1 MVDFKFYLNRQGV
14 RGQRGEKGD
23 TGFSP
28 LITEKTN
35 TKEEYVLHI
44 QNETDDTSFDTPNL
58 KKGLVPEDMGGT
70 YVRLN
75 RETGNQYY
83 GDVDEATETTKGV
96 VKFEPD
102 ETVLTPTSET
112 SVITAKQ
119 VVQNYTKKTETQDL
133 QNIVTTNSGDIDK
146 LQDMEYVSSVGVHG
160 SDLTVQKSKNGV
172 VTTNAT
178 IPLPTGSGDVTA
190 AGNNK
195 FTGDNTFIGKV
206 NIAGGVLTV
215 DGVANL
221 NQTTA
226 QYLNAVSITST
237 GEVNAVSIKANGV
250 RSDDI
255 QTSENKKYL
264 TELDVDNQ
272 TIQVVNGKLHA
283 NLDELGNE
291 VNDLSGRVTANE
303 ADIATMK
310 TSISMKQTKLTA
322 GANITLTNLT
332 DGTVRIDSAGGGGTG
347 DVPIATTTTAG
358 KVKPDGTTITIT
370 DDGTISAVGGG
381 GSTPA
386 NMVTTDTEQEISGQK
401 TFTYLGS
408 SFDGH
413 IYPSLKINQL
423 TIGQTGA
430 ITPASAFQASDRLEF
445 YLTKSTKYLS
455 MTADDTSNKF
465 CLGTNANGLYLNS
478 DGKVILRAGTQGTL
492 TIDNGLKFK
501 DYYQK
506 EYDLLNATPAVIDGG
521 DSTTV

>member
-1 MVDFKFYLNRQGV
+1 MADFHYYLNRQGT

-44 QNETDDTSFDTPNL
+44 QNKTDDTSFDTPNL
-58 KKGLVPEDMGGT
+58 KEGLVPEDMGGT

-83 GDVDEATETTKGV
+83 GDIDEATETTKGV
-96 VKFEPD
+96 VKLEPD

-112 SVITAKQ
+112 SVITAEQ

-133 QNIVTTNSGDIDK
+133 QNIVTANSGDIDK

-160 SDLTVQKSKNGV
+160 LDLTVQKSKNGV

-190 AGNNK
+190 AGNNR

-206 NIAGGVLTV
+206 NIAGGTLTV
-215 DGVANL
+215 DGLATL
-221 NQTTA
+221 NQATA

-237 GEVNAVSIKANGV
+237 GEVNAVSIKATGL

-255 QTSENKKYL
+255 QTIENKKYL

-303 ADIATMK
+303 ADISTMK
-310 TSISMKQTKLTA
+310 TSLSMKQTKLTA
-322 GANITLTNLT
+322 GSNITLTDLT
-332 DGTVRIDSAGGGGTG
+332 DGTVRIDSTGGGGTG
-347 DVPIATTTTAG
+347 DIPIATTTTAG

-370 DDGTISAVGGG
+370 DDGTISAIGGG

-408 SFDGH
+408 SLDGQ

-423 TIGQTGA
+423 TIGQTSA
-430 ITPASAFQASDRLEF
+430 ITPASAFQSHYSLEF
-445 YLTKSTKYLS
+445 YPNNSTKLLNMS
-455 MTADDTSNKF
+455 ADETSNR
-465 CLGTNANGLYLNS
+465 CSLTTNANELNMNS
-478 DGKVILRAGTQGTL
+478 DGRVVLRAGTQGQL
-492 TIDNGLKFK
+492 IIDSGLKFK

-506 EYDLLNATPAVIDGG
+506 EYDLLNATPTVIDGG
-521 DSTTV
+521 DSTTA

>member
-28 LITEKTN
+28 VITEKTN

-58 KKGLVPEDMGGT
+58 KEGLVPEDMNGT

-83 GDVDEATETTKGV
+83 GDIDEATETTKGV
-96 VKFEPD
+96 VKLEPD

-112 SVITAKQ
+112 SVITAEQ
-119 VVQNYTKKTETQDL
+119 AVQNYTKKTETQDL
-133 QNIVTTNSGDIDK
+133 QNIVTANSGDIDK
-146 LQDMEYVSSVGVHG
+146 LQDMEYVSSVGVYG

-172 VTTNAT
+172 ITTNAT

-190 AGNNK
+190 AGDNR
-195 FTGDNTFIGKV
+195 FTGDNTFVGKV
-206 NIAGGVLTV
+206 NITGGALTV
-215 DGVANL
+215 DGVAAL
-221 NQTTA
+221 NQVTA
-226 QYLNAVSITST
+226 TYLNSTSISSTGEINAVS
-237 GEVNAVSIKANGV
+237 VKANGL

-255 QTSENKKYL
+255 QTTENKKYL

-303 ADIATMK
+303 ADISTMK
-310 TSISMKQTKLTA
+310 TSLSMKQTKLTA
-322 GANITLTNLT
+322 GSNITLTDLT
-332 DGTVRIDSAGGGGTG
+332 DGTVRIDSTGGGGTG
-347 DVPIATTTTAG
+347 DIPIATTTTAG

-381 GSTPA
+381 SAPT

-401 TFTYLGS
+401 TFTYLGH
-408 SFDGH
+408 SFDGQ
-413 IYPSLKINQL
+413 IYPSLKINHL
-423 TIGQTGA
+423 TIGETAA
-430 ITPASAFQASDRLEF
+430 ISPNSAFQSSSSLVF
-445 YLTKSTKYLS
+445 YVNNSTKALS
-455 MTADDTSNKF
+455 MNADETLDTF
-465 CLGTNANGLYLNS
+465 TLGTIANKLNIMS
-478 DGKVILRAGTQGTL
+478 EGKIVLMAGNQGTL
-492 TIDNGLKFK
+492 TIDAGVKFK
-501 DYYQK
+501 DYYQN

-521 DSTTV
+521 DSTSV

>member
-1 MVDFKFYLNRQGV
+1 MVDFKFYLNRQGL
-14 RGQRGEKGD
+14 RGQRGEKGN

-58 KKGLVPEDMGGT
+58 KEGLVPEDMGGT

-75 RETGNQYY
+75 REAGNQYY
-83 GDVDEATETTKGV
+83 GDIDEATETTKGV
-96 VKFEPD
+96 VKLEPD

-112 SVITAKQ
+112 SVITAEQ
-119 VVQNYTKKTETQDL
+119 AVQNYTKKTETQDL
-133 QNIVTTNSGDIDK
+133 QNIVTANSGDIDK

-190 AGNNK
+190 AGNNR
-195 FTGDNTFIGKV
+195 FTGKNTFVGEV
-206 NIAGGVLTV
+206 NIAGAPLTV
-215 DGVANL
+215 EGTANL
-221 NQTTA
+221 NQATA
-226 QYLNAVSITST
+226 QYLNAVNITST
-237 GEVNAVSIKANGV
+237 GEVNAVSIKAIDL

-255 QTSENKKYL
+255 QTAENKKYL

-322 GANITLTNLT
+322 GTNITLTDLT
-332 DGTVRIDSAGGGGTG
+332 DGTVRIDSTGGGGTG

-381 GSTPA
+381 SAPT

-408 SFDGH
+408 SFDGN

-423 TIGQTGA
+423 TIGQT
-430 ITPASAFQASDRLEF
+430 ASIDPDMAFQSSSNLAF
-445 YLTKSTKYLS
+445 YVNGSTKVLS
-455 MTADDTSNKF
+455 MGADDVSNRF
-465 CLGTNANGLYLNS
+465 SLGTNANELDMISG
-478 DGKVILRAGTQGTL
+478 GRVILKAGTQGEL
-492 TIDNGLKFK
+492 IIDGGLKFK
-501 DYYQK
+501 DYFQK
-506 EYDLLNATPAVIDGG
+506 EYDLLNATPIVIDGG
-521 DSTTV
+521 DSTSV

>member
-23 TGFSP
+23 KGFSP

-58 KKGLVPEDMGGT
+58 KEGLVPEDMGGT

-83 GDVDEATETTKGV
+83 GDIDEATETTKGV
-96 VKFEPD
+96 VKLEPD

-112 SVITAKQ
+112 SVITAEQ
-119 VVQNYTKKTETQDL
+119 AVQNYTKKTETQDL
-133 QNIVTTNSGDIDK
+133 QNIVTANSGDIDK

-190 AGNNK
+190 AGDNK

-206 NIAGGVLTV
+206 NIADGALTV
-215 DGVANL
+215 EGVANL

-226 QYLNAVSITST
+226 QYLNAANITST
-237 GEVNAVSIKANGV
+237 GEVNAVSIKAIGL

-255 QTSENKKYL
+255 QTTENKKYL

-303 ADIATMK
+303 ADISTMK
-310 TSISMKQTKLTA
+310 TSLSMKQTKLAA
-322 GANITLTNLT
+322 GSNITLTDLT
-332 DGTVRIDSAGGGGTG
+332 DGTVRIDSTGGGGTG
-347 DVPIATTTTAG
+347 DIPIATTTTAG
-358 KVKPDGTTITIT
+358 KVKPDGTTITVT

-386 NMVTTDTEQEISGQK
+386 NMVTTDTKQEISGQK

-408 SFDGH
+408 SFDGQ

-423 TIGQTGA
+423 TIGETGA
-430 ITPASAFQASDRLEF
+430 ITPASAFQSSSSLEF
-445 YLTKSTKYLS
+445 YTNYSAKHLAMSSDEAADKFFLS
-455 MTADDTSNKF
+455 
-465 CLGTNANGLYLNS
+465 TNAYELYVNS
-478 DGKVILRAGTQGTL
+478 GGKVILGADYQGSL
-492 TIDNGLKFK
+492 IIDGGLKFK
-501 DYYQK
+501 DYHQK
-506 EYDLLNATPAVIDGG
+506 EYDLLNAVPTVIDGG